1 MAVLEEVGA
10 VEVVMLI
17 AEQEALLTRTRSED
31 PVIELLKVLETAHE
45 MMKVVLKDG
54 MCKQSL
60 GKKKLLLFTVSSE
73 AGLPLGREAAD
84 HKVN

>member
-73 AGLPLGREAAD
+73 SWSTLGPRSRRPQG
-84 HKVN
+84 